1 MTDQEIMKF
10 CERMAAELTHATN
23 DLRQRGYEV
32 KLKSVRVPLIGEAYT
47 ELYTVEAYKLVKLT
61 GDTEES

>member
-10 CERMAAELTHATN
+10 CERMAAELTSATN
-23 DLRQRGYEV
+23 DLRQRGYKVE
-32 KLKSVRVPLIGEAYT
+32 LKSMRTHSIGGPYA
-47 ELYTVEAYKLVKLT
+47 ELYTVEAYKHVRLT

>member
-10 CERMAAELTHATN
+10 CERMAAELTSATN

-32 KLKSVRVPLIGEAYT
+32 ELTTMQIPSIGEAYA
-47 ELYTVEAYKLVKLT
+47 ELYTVEAFKRVKLT
-61 GDTEES
+61 GDTGES

>member
-23 DLRQRGYEV
+23 DLRHRGYEV
-32 KLKSVRVPLIGEAYT
+32 ELKSMQLPSIGEAYA

-61 GDTEES
+61 GDTGES

>member
-10 CERMAAELTHATN
+10 CERMAAELTSATN

-32 KLKSVRVPLIGEAYT
+32 ELKSMRVPSIGEPCA

-61 GDTEES
+61 GDTGES

>member
-10 CERMAAELTHATN
+10 CERMAAELTSATN

-32 KLKSVRVPLIGEAYT
+32 ELKSMQVPSIGEAYA
-47 ELYTVEAYKLVKLT
+47 ELYTVKDYKQVQLT
-61 GDTEES
+61 GDTEAS

>member
-1 MTDQEIMKF
+1 MTDQEVMKI
-10 CERMAAELTHATN
+10 CERMAAELTSATN

-32 KLKSVRVPLIGEAYT
+32 ELKSMRVPSIGEAYA